1 MGVHDWTS
9 IDVGIFHDFH
19 LGWVGALNRSL
30 NNGLLPSTFYALAEQ
45 AQAASDAIPP
55 AQHERPSGGPVAKAA
70 AANNRLVSAAAAPP
84 RVRFTAAAQSASTA
98 LMSRRIAIYRANSDV
113 LVATV
118 LIVSPS
124 NKASRPALRAFVE
137 KAVEALDAG
146 IHVVL
151 LDVFPP
157 GPRDPQGIH
166 GAVWSEIVDDEFQLP
181 AEAPLTLVSYA
192 AGFVKKAYIEPVAIG
207 KPLPEMPLFLEP
219 DRYVQLPLEASYRTA
234 FDGIRRRWM
243 SQPPPPTNNGK
254 PPP

>member
-1 MGVHDWTS
+1 MGVHDWTA

-19 LGWVGALNRSL
+19 LGWIGALNRSL
-30 NNGLLPSTFYALAEQ
+30 NSGLLPSTYYALAEQ
-45 AQAASDAIPP
+45 APAPSDAIPP
-55 AQHERPSGGPVAKAA
+55 AHHGRPSGSTAGKLAMSS
-70 AANNRLVSAAAAPP
+70 NRLVSAAAAPP

-98 LMSRRIAIYRANSDV
+98 LLSRRIAIYRANSDV

-118 LIVSPS
+118 EIISP
-124 NKASRPALRAFVE
+124 NTKASRPALRAFVE
-137 KAVEALDAG
+137 KAVEALEAG

-151 LDVFPP
+151 LDLFPP

-166 GAVWSEIVDDEFQLP
+166 GAVWSEIVDDGFRLP

-192 AGFVKKAYIEPVAIG
+192 AGYVKKAYIEPVAIG

-243 SQPPPPTNNGK
+243 SQPPTPSNNGQR
-254 PPP
+254 PP